1 MAMKYHL
8 LDFRPPRIAMLLILI
23 AGLTHWS
30 LSLDSPGPLG
40 ARMFAPVP
48 ALVGFAIMI
57 TAWWQFRQSGIAIC
71 PTARTEGL
79 ITNGVYKYT
88 RNPMYLGMVM
98 MMCGVALFFGS
109 YPYYL
114 AAATLFA
121 ILNWVFC
128 PYEESKLR
136 ATFGERY
143 VSYMDAARR
152 WI

>member
-1 MAMKYHL
+1 MKSHL

-23 AGLTHWS
+23 AALTHWS

-40 ARMFAPVP
+40 ARTFAPVP

-57 TAWWQFRQSGIAIC
+57 SAWWQFRQSGIAIC

-79 ITNGVYKYT
+79 ITKGVYQYT

-98 MMCGVALFFGS
+98 MLCGVALFFGS
-109 YPYYL
+109 FPYYL

-136 ATFGERY
+136 STFGEHY
-143 VSYMDAARR
+143 VAYTDTACR